1 MSTCI
6 RALGTE
12 NSYGKFGSLVK
23 YYYYYDKHYYYDYIM
38 IINYFTIFIIEVEP
52 VLQDITGEEL
62 NRGANTTL
70 NVWLD
75 IVAWGFWER
84 QRSAFFDVRVCH
96 LNADSY
102 RDLDPDQIFRQHK
115 TEKKSQSM
123 PVECTV
129 EQV

>member
-1 MSTCI
+1 M
-6 RALGTE
+6 A
-12 NSYGKFGSLVK
+12 SLAPSSNITIIMINII
-23 YYYYYDKHYYYDYIM
+23 IM
-38 IINYFTIFIIEVEP
+38 IILWLYFIIFIIEVEP
-52 VLQDITGEEL
+52 VWQDITGEEL
-62 NRGANTTL
+62 NRGANATL
-70 NVWLD
+70 DEWLD

>member
-1 MSTCI
+1 M
-6 RALGTE
+6 A
-12 NSYGKFGSLVK
+12 SLAPSSNITIIMINII
-23 YYYYYDKHYYYDYIM
+23 IM
-38 IINYFTIFIIEVEP
+38 IILWLYFIIFIIEVKP

-102 RDLDPDQIFRQHK
+102 RDLDPDQIFRKHK

-123 PVECTV
+123 PVECTI
-129 EQV
+129 EQA

>member
-1 MSTCI
+1 M
-6 RALGTE
+6 A
-12 NSYGKFGSLVK
+12 SLAPSSNITIIMINII
-23 YYYYYDKHYYYDYIM
+23 IM
-38 IINYFTIFIIEVEP
+38 IILWLYFIIFIIEVEP

-102 RDLDPDQIFRQHK
+102 RDLDPDHIFRQHK